1 MHKCSTTIVWT
12 WILIAALSVMLTGA
26 TIVSAQDVADD
37 PAGDDPP
44 PATPADRAAADDAI
58 EDWFSSLS
66 PEQRDTLIRKAIELR
81 LEQERAQVKVAI
93 KGNVLTDRK
102 KVIEALE
109 VLSKDPANTQ
119 TDNIQRILRAYSIV
133 DEPFGKAYA
142 LIVEARNAKGKVA
155 ETKYKESAAVLKKD
169 LNSQK
174 ATYLSAAKHFLY
186 AEALAGSGR
195 QWQAIDAYGDLLVNM
210 PDRISFAAEAAVQ
223 AANVY
228 EEMGRFYYAMQM
240 YQFTLQNYEVTLPS
254 KTVTR
259 IRSRFEELQAI
270 YKDPLNAIA
279 GKMAEVEDR
288 LASADSGQT
297 TQQREQEVAAILEDL
312 IKTMEEQKQ
321 QNQDDSQSQGEGEGE
336 QQQGKGKGEG
346 EGEQQGKGKGKQGQ
360 GKGGKAQG
368 ENPSSPAQSSY
379 LPSGMADRPT
389 ARADD
394 RSDVTESGDWATM
407 PPRKREELNELSK
420 KFQSEVG
427 KNRVRDYHTKLAEV
441 D

>member
-1 MHKCSTTIVWT
+1 MHRTNATIVWT
-12 WILIAALSVMLTGA
+12 WTLIAALSVMLTGSA
-26 TIVSAQDVADD
+26 VVSGQDIADD
-37 PAGDDPP
+37 PLRDA
-44 PATPADRAAADDAI
+44 PADTAAADDAI
-58 EDWFSSLS
+58 DDWFSSLS
-66 PEQRDTLIRKAIELR
+66 PEERDALIRKAIELR
-81 LEQERAQVKVAI
+81 LKQERAQVKVAI
-93 KGNVLTDRK
+93 KGNVLTERRK
-102 KVIEALE
+102 VLDAME

-119 TDNIQRILRAYSIV
+119 TDNIQRILKAFSIV
-133 DEPFGKAYA
+133 DESFGKAHA
-142 LIVEARNAKGKVA
+142 LVVEARNANGKVA
-155 ETKYKESAAVLKKD
+155 EAKYKEASAVLKKV

-254 KTVTR
+254 KTVQR
-259 IRSRFEELQAI
+259 MRSRFDELQAI

-279 GKMAEVEDR
+279 GKMAEVEER
-288 LASADSGQT
+288 LASADSGES

-312 IKTMEEQKQ
+312 IKTMEEKEQ
-321 QNQDDSQSQGEGEGE
+321 SQSESESQGQGEGEKK
-336 QQQGKGKGEG
+336 QQQGKGEG
-346 EGEQQGKGKGKQGQ
+346 EGEGEGKGKGKGKGQGK

-379 LPSGMADRPT
+379 LPAGMADRPT

-394 RSDVTESGDWATM
+394 RSNVNESGDWATM